1 MKHFNIRP
9 VASEIAG
16 RLQAKI
22 DQKTK
27 PLGALGRLET
37 LALQIGCIQQTL
49 VPRLE
54 KPTIVIFAGDH
65 GITAEGVSAYPAM
78 VTYQMVMNFLNGGAA
93 INIFA
98 QQHGIEIK
106 IVDAGVN
113 YDFVPHPHL
122 INAKIAKGT
131 QNFLLQPAMT
141 LSECQQAITKGA
153 EIVAQIQATGC
164 NTIGFG
170 EMGIGNTS
178 SASVITHLLTNLSLI
193 DCVDKGTGLTEAGVR
208 HKQTVL
214 AQAIANHNGNHSPL
228 EILSTF
234 GGFEIAMM
242 VGAYYQAAELGM
254 LILVDGLTATS
265 ALLVAAESYPTLL
278 DYCIVTHRSQEKGHQ
293 FMLNYLRLQPLCNS
307 LNLRLGEGS
316 GIAVIF
322 PLIQSAVE
330 FLNQMASFDTAGVSK
345 AL

>member
-1 MKHFNIRP
+1 MT
-9 VASEIAG
+9 

-49 VPRLE
+49 TPSLA

-65 GITAEGVSAYPAM
+65 GITAEGVSAYPAT

-93 INIFA
+93 INVFA

-113 YDFVPHPHL
+113 YDLAPHPNL

-131 QNFLLQPAMT
+131 QNFLFKPAMT
-141 LSECQQAITKGA
+141 QSECQQAITKGA
-153 EIVAQIQATGC
+153 EIVAQIQAAGC

-178 SASVITHLLTNLSLI
+178 SASVLTHLVTNLALM
-193 DCVDKGTGLTEAGVR
+193 DCVDKGAGLTADGVR
-208 HKQTVL
+208 HKQMIL
-214 AQAIANHNGNHSPL
+214 EQALANHSGNHSSPL

-242 VGAYYQAAELGM
+242 VGGYCQAAELGM
-254 LILVDGLTATS
+254 LLLVDGFIATS
-265 ALLVAAESYPTLL
+265 ALLVAAELYPTLL

-293 FMLNYLRLQPLCNS
+293 FMLNYLHLQPLCNN

-322 PLIQSAVE
+322 PLIQSAVQ

-345 AL
+345 SL